1 MSSSLSV
8 VTAPSAVL
16 TLVAVDLDTPAGI
29 VARADRK
36 GARQVLINVVDNTRD
51 ALAGGLVVCVE
62 LPRGETPA

>member
-1 MSSSLSV
+1 
-8 VTAPSAVL
+8 VL